1 MSIDDRVK
9 SLREL
14 MKKNGITM
22 YIVATADPHMN
33 EYLSDHYKDRVFIS
47 GFTGSQGNV
56 IITMDK
62 AMLWAD
68 GRYHVQAENQ
78 LKGTSYELYKWG
90 KPGVP
95 TFMEY
100 LRDNVKE
107 GEVIGFNGKTFSEAM
122 FERIEDLVDGRDVK
136 FVDDV
141 DLISEIWT
149 DRPALKKDKAF
160 ILSSE
165 EAGESTKDKLSRVR
179 AKLKEEGADLSI
191 IASLDDICW
200 LYNIRAN
207 DIQDSPVLI
216 SYAYVDFDKAAIYTD
231 LDKLDDDIIKA
242 LNAQGVEVKKY
253 EAFEDDLRKIKDKT
267 IYLDENKINR
277 YMFKLIEDDNYVI
290 GDINI
295 TTKFKAVKNDTEIK
309 NVKKAH
315 ITDGVA
321 LARFMKWLKESDKKT
336 LDELTVQNKLHD
348 FRAMSEDF
356 LEESFETIC
365 GYADNAAIVHYMS
378 SEETNKKLDN
388 KGLLLV
394 DSGGQYRFGT
404 TDVTRTMAMGALT
417 DEEKK
422 GFTLVL
428 KGFIRL
434 MSVVFKRGTKGSS
447 LDLLARLDLYKH
459 QMDYLHGT
467 GHGVGYLLNVHEGP
481 HNISSRYND
490 IDLVKNMIFSVEP
503 GVYEDGKYGVRTEV
517 LVYVEDA
524 GTSKYGEFFRL
535 EPLTYAPI
543 DKDAID
549 KNMLTAEEIS
559 WLNDYHK
566 AVYEKISPLLNE
578 DEKAWL
584 KKATS
589 EI

>member
-14 MKKNGITM
+14 MKKHGITM

-33 EYLSDHYKDRVFIS
+33 EYISDHYKDRVFIS

-56 IITMDK
+56 IITLDK
-62 AMLWAD
+62 AMLWVD

-78 LKGTSYELYKWG
+78 LKGTSYEIFKWG

-100 LRDNVKE
+100 LRDNVKK

-122 FERIEDLVDGRDVK
+122 FETIEDLVEDRDVK
-136 FVDDV
+136 FVDDQ

-207 DIQDSPVLI
+207 DIHSSPVLI

-231 LDKLDDDIIKA
+231 LDKLDECAIKA
-242 LNAQGVEVKKY
+242 LNEQGVEVKDY
-253 EAFEDDLRKIKDKT
+253 DAFEEDLRKIKDKT
-267 IYLDENKINR
+267 IYLDENKMNR

-290 GDINI
+290 DGLNI

-309 NVKKAH
+309 NIKAAH

-321 LARFMKWLKESDKKT
+321 LARFMKWLKEADKTT
-336 LDELTVQNKLHD
+336 LDELTVQDKLHE
-348 FRAMSEDF
+348 FRAMSKDF
-356 LEESFETIC
+356 IEESFDTIC

-378 SEETNKKLDN
+378 TKETNKKLDN

-404 TDVTRTMAMGALT
+404 TDVTRTMAMGPLT
-417 DEEKK
+417 DEERK

-434 MSVVFKRGTKGSS
+434 MSVVFKRGTKGMA
-447 LDLLARLDLYKH
+447 LDMLARLDLYKH

-490 IDLVKNMIFSVEP
+490 IDLVRNMVFSVEP

-517 LVYVEDA
+517 LIHVEDA
-524 GTSKYGEFFRL
+524 GSSKYGDFFKL
-535 EPLTYAPI
+535 VPLTYAAI

-549 KNMLTAEEIS
+549 KDMLTAEEVA
-559 WLNDYHK
+559 WLNSYHK
-566 AVYEKISPLLNE
+566 AVYEKISPYLNE
-578 DEKAWL
+578 EEKAWL
-584 KKATS
+584 EKATS

>member
-242 LNAQGVEVKKY
+242 LNAQGVEVKAY

-404 TDVTRTMAMGALT
+404 TDVTRTMAMGELT
-417 DEEKK
+417 DEERK

-517 LVYVEDA
+517 LVYVEDS

-549 KNMLTAEEIS
+549 KDMLTAEEIS

>member
-100 LRDNVKE
+100 LRDSVAK

-122 FERIEDLVDGRDVK
+122 FERIENLVDGRDVK

-160 ILSSE
+160 ILSDE
-165 EAGESTKDKLSRVR
+165 EAGESTRDKLKRFR
-179 AKLKEEGADLSI
+179 EALKEEGADLSI

-216 SYAYVDFDKAAIYTD
+216 SYAYIDFDKAAIYTD
-231 LDKLDDDIIKA
+231 LDKLDDAIIKV
-242 LNAQGVEVKKY
+242 LNAQGVEVKAY
-253 EAFEDDLRKIKDKT
+253 ETFEDDLRKIKDKT
-267 IYLDENKINR
+267 IYLDENKIN
-277 YMFKLIEDDNYVI
+277 
-290 GDINI
+290 
-295 TTKFKAVKNDTEIK
+295 DTC
-309 NVKKAH
+309 
-315 ITDGVA
+315 
-321 LARFMKWLKESDKKT
+321 LS
-336 LDELTVQNKLHD
+336 
-348 FRAMSEDF
+348 
-356 LEESFETIC
+356 
-365 GYADNAAIVHYMS
+365 
-378 SEETNKKLDN
+378 
-388 KGLLLV
+388 
-394 DSGGQYRFGT
+394 
-404 TDVTRTMAMGALT
+404 
-417 DEEKK
+417 
-422 GFTLVL
+422 
-428 KGFIRL
+428 
-434 MSVVFKRGTKGSS
+434 
-447 LDLLARLDLYKH
+447 
-459 QMDYLHGT
+459 
-467 GHGVGYLLNVHEGP
+467 
-481 HNISSRYND
+481 
-490 IDLVKNMIFSVEP
+490 
-503 GVYEDGKYGVRTEV
+503 
-517 LVYVEDA
+517 
-524 GTSKYGEFFRL
+524 
-535 EPLTYAPI
+535 
-543 DKDAID
+543 
-549 KNMLTAEEIS
+549 
-559 WLNDYHK
+559 
-566 AVYEKISPLLNE
+566 
-578 DEKAWL
+578 
-584 KKATS
+584 
-589 EI
+589 

>member
-100 LRDNVKE
+100 LRDSVAK

-160 ILSSE
+160 ILSDE
-165 EAGESTKDKLSRVR
+165 EAGESTRDKLKRFR
-179 AKLKEEGADLSI
+179 EALKEEGADLSI

-216 SYAYVDFDKAAIYTD
+216 SYAYIDFDKAAIYTD
-231 LDKLDDDIIKA
+231 LDKLDDAIIKA
-242 LNAQGVEVKKY
+242 LNAQGVEVKAY

-290 GDINI
+290 DDINI

-309 NVKKAH
+309 NIKKAH

-321 LARFMKWLKESDKKT
+321 IARFMKWLKESDKT
-336 LDELTVQNKLHD
+336 ELDELTVQDKLHD

-356 LEESFETIC
+356 LEESFDTIC
-365 GYADNAAIVHYMS
+365 GYADNGAIVHYMS
-378 SEETNKKLDN
+378 SEETNKKLEA

-394 DSGGQYRFGT
+394 DSGGQYKFGT
-404 TDVTRTMAMGALT
+404 TDITRTMAMGDLS
-417 DEEKK
+417 DEERT

-434 MSVVFKRGTKGSS
+434 MSVVFKKGTKGSS
-447 LDLLARLDLYKH
+447 LDLLARLDLYKN

-490 IDLVKNMIFSVEP
+490 VDLVKNMIFSVEP
-503 GVYEDGKYGVRTEV
+503 GVYEDGKYGVRTEN

-524 GTSKYGEFFRL
+524 DTSKYGDFFRL

-549 KNMLTAEEIS
+549 KDMLTAEEIS

-566 AVYEKISPLLNE
+566 AVYEKVSPLLDE
-578 DEKAWL
+578 DEKTWL
-584 KKATS
+584 KKVTS

>member
-1 MSIDDRVK
+1 MTIDDRVK

-14 MKKNGITM
+14 MKEHGITM

-33 EYLSDHYKDRVFIS
+33 EYLADHYKDRVFIS

-78 LKGTSYELYKWG
+78 LKGTSYELFKWG

-100 LRDNVKE
+100 LRDNVKN
-107 GEVIGFNGKTFSEAM
+107 GEVIGFNGTTFSEAM
-122 FERIEDLVDGRDVK
+122 FERIEDLLDDREVK
-136 FVDDV
+136 FLDDV
-141 DLISEIWT
+141 DLISEIWK
-149 DRPALKKDKAF
+149 DRPELKKDKAF
-160 ILSSE
+160 ILSTE
-165 EAGESTKDKLSRVR
+165 EAGESTKDKVERLR
-179 AKLKEEGADLSI
+179 AALKEEDADLTL

-200 LYNIRAN
+200 LYNIRAR
-207 DIQDSPVLI
+207 DIQCSPVLI
-216 SYAYVDFDKAAIYTD
+216 SYAYVDHDKAILYTD
-231 LDKLDDDIIKA
+231 LDKLSDEIISELK
-242 LNAQGVEVKKY
+242 AQGVEVKKY
-253 EAFEDDLRKIKDKT
+253 EDFENDLRTIKDKN
-267 IYLDENKINR
+267 IYVDENKINR
-277 YMFKLIEDDNYVI
+277 YMFKLIEDDNYVVP
-290 GDINI
+290 GINI
-295 TTKFKAVKNDTEIK
+295 TTKFKAVKNDTEIENIK
-309 NVKKAH
+309 EAH
-315 ITDGVA
+315 IIDGVA
-321 LARFMKWLKESDKKT
+321 LARFMKWLKESEKKT
-336 LDELTVQNKLHD
+336 LDELKVQDKLHD
-348 FRAMSEDF
+348 FRAMSKEF

-365 GYADNAAIVHYMS
+365 GYADNGAIVHYMS
-378 SEETNKKLDN
+378 SEETNKKLEN

-394 DSGGQYRFGT
+394 DSGGQYTKGT
-404 TDVTRTMAMGALT
+404 TDVTRTMAMGTLT
-417 DEEKK
+417 DEEKE

-434 MSVVFKRGTKGSS
+434 MSVVFKSGTKGMA

-459 QMDYLHGT
+459 KMDYLHGT
-467 GHGVGYLLNVHEGP
+467 GHGVGYILNVHEGP
-481 HNISSRYND
+481 HNVSSRYND
-490 IDLVKNMIFSVEP
+490 VDLIKNMIFSVEP
-503 GVYEDGKYGVRTEV
+503 GVYEDGKYGVRTEN
-517 LVYVEDA
+517 LVYVADA

-549 KNMLTAEEIS
+549 KAMLTEEEIS

-566 AVYEKISPLLNE
+566 AVYEKISPYLDE

-589 EI
+589 EL

>member
-90 KPGVP
+90 KTGVP

-100 LRDNVKE
+100 LRDSVAK

-160 ILSSE
+160 ILSDE
-165 EAGESTKDKLSRVR
+165 EAGESTRDKLKRFR
-179 AKLKEEGADLSI
+179 EALKEEGADLSI

-216 SYAYVDFDKAAIYTD
+216 SYAYIDFDKAAIYTD
-231 LDKLDDDIIKA
+231 LDKLDDVIIKA
-242 LNAQGVEVKKY
+242 LNAQGVEVKAY
-253 EAFEDDLRKIKDKT
+253 EAFEDDLRMIKDKT

-290 GDINI
+290 DDINI

-309 NVKKAH
+309 NIKKAH

-321 LARFMKWLKESDKKT
+321 IARFMKWLKESDKT
-336 LDELTVQNKLHD
+336 ELDELTVQDKLHD

-356 LEESFETIC
+356 LEESFDTIC
-365 GYADNAAIVHYMS
+365 GYADNGAIVHYMS
-378 SEETNKKLDN
+378 SEETNKKLEA

-394 DSGGQYRFGT
+394 DSGGQYKFGT
-404 TDVTRTMAMGALT
+404 TDITRTMAMGDLS
-417 DEEKK
+417 DEERK

-434 MSVVFKRGTKGSS
+434 MSVVFKKGTNGSS

-481 HNISSRYND
+481 HNIASRYND
-490 IDLVKNMIFSVEP
+490 VDLVKNMIFSVEP
-503 GVYEDGKYGVRTEV
+503 GVYEDGKYGVRTEN

-535 EPLTYAPI
+535 KPLTYAAI

-549 KNMLTAEEIS
+549 KDMLTAEEIL

-566 AVYEKISPLLNE
+566 AVYEKVSPHLNE

>member
-1 MSIDDRVK
+1 
-9 SLREL
+9 
-14 MKKNGITM
+14 
-22 YIVATADPHMN
+22 
-33 EYLSDHYKDRVFIS
+33 
-47 GFTGSQGNV
+47 
-56 IITMDK
+56 
-62 AMLWAD
+62 
-68 GRYHVQAENQ
+68 
-78 LKGTSYELYKWG
+78 
-90 KPGVP
+90 
-95 TFMEY
+95 
-100 LRDNVKE
+100 
-107 GEVIGFNGKTFSEAM
+107 
-122 FERIEDLVDGRDVK
+122 
-136 FVDDV
+136 
-141 DLISEIWT
+141 
-149 DRPALKKDKAF
+149 
-160 ILSSE
+160 
-165 EAGESTKDKLSRVR
+165 
-179 AKLKEEGADLSI
+179 
-191 IASLDDICW
+191 
-200 LYNIRAN
+200 
-207 DIQDSPVLI
+207 
-216 SYAYVDFDKAAIYTD
+216 
-231 LDKLDDDIIKA
+231 
-242 LNAQGVEVKKY
+242 
-253 EAFEDDLRKIKDKT
+253 
-267 IYLDENKINR
+267 
-277 YMFKLIEDDNYVI
+277 
-290 GDINI
+290 
-295 TTKFKAVKNDTEIK
+295 
-309 NVKKAH
+309 
-315 ITDGVA
+315 
-321 LARFMKWLKESDKKT
+321 MKWLKESDKKT

-549 KNMLTAEEIS
+549 KDMLTAEEIS

>member
-100 LRDNVKE
+100 LRDSVAK

-160 ILSSE
+160 ILSDE
-165 EAGESTKDKLSRVR
+165 EAGESTKDKLKRFR
-179 AKLKEEGADLSI
+179 EALKEEGADLSI

-216 SYAYVDFDKAAIYTD
+216 SYAYIDFDKAAIYTD
-231 LDKLDDDIIKA
+231 LDKLDDAIIKA
-242 LNAQGVEVKKY
+242 LNAQGVEVKAY
-253 EAFEDDLRKIKDKT
+253 EDFEDDLRKIKDKT

-290 GDINI
+290 DDINI

-309 NVKKAH
+309 NIKKAH
-315 ITDGVA
+315 ITDGA
-321 LARFMKWLKESDKKT
+321 AIARFMKWLKESDKT
-336 LDELTVQNKLHD
+336 ELDELTVQDKLHE

-356 LEESFETIC
+356 LEESFDTIC
-365 GYADNAAIVHYMS
+365 GYADNGAIVHYMS
-378 SEETNKKLDN
+378 SEETNKKLEA

-394 DSGGQYRFGT
+394 DSGGQYKFGT
-404 TDVTRTMAMGALT
+404 TDITRTMAMGDLS
-417 DEEKK
+417 DEERT

-434 MSVVFKRGTKGSS
+434 MSVVFKKGTKGSS

-459 QMDYLHGT
+459 QMD
-467 GHGVGYLLNVHEGP
+467 
-481 HNISSRYND
+481 
-490 IDLVKNMIFSVEP
+490 
-503 GVYEDGKYGVRTEV
+503 
-517 LVYVEDA
+517 
-524 GTSKYGEFFRL
+524 
-535 EPLTYAPI
+535 
-543 DKDAID
+543 
-549 KNMLTAEEIS
+549 
-559 WLNDYHK
+559 
-566 AVYEKISPLLNE
+566 
-578 DEKAWL
+578 
-584 KKATS
+584 
-589 EI
+589 

>member
-1 MSIDDRVK
+1 MTVDDRVK
-9 SLREL
+9 NLRAL
-14 MKKNGITM
+14 MKEHGITM

-33 EYLSDHYKDRVFIS
+33 EYLADHYKDRVFIS

-78 LKGTSYELYKWG
+78 LKGTSYELFKWG

-100 LRDNVKE
+100 LKDNVKK

-122 FERIEDLVDGRDVK
+122 FEKIEDLLDGREVK

-141 DLISEIWT
+141 DLISEIWK
-149 DRPALKKDKAF
+149 DRPELKKDKAF
-160 ILSSE
+160 ILNSE
-165 EAGESTKDKLSRVR
+165 EAGESTKDKLERLR
-179 AKLKEEGADLSI
+179 EELKKVNANLTL

-200 LYNIRAN
+200 LYNIRAR
-207 DIQDSPVLI
+207 DIHSSPVLI
-216 SYAYVDFDKAAIYTD
+216 SYAYVDFDKAVLYTD
-231 LDKLDDDIIKA
+231 LDKLSDEIISSLKEE
-242 LNAQGVEVKKY
+242 GVEVKKY

-267 IYLDENKINR
+267 IYVDENKINR

-290 GDINI
+290 DDINI
-295 TTKFKAVKNDTEIK
+295 TTKFKAVKNDIEIK
-309 NVKKAH
+309 NIKEAH
-315 ITDGVA
+315 IIDGVA
-321 LARFMKWLKESDKKT
+321 LARFMKWLKGSDKKT
-336 LDELTVQNKLHD
+336 LDELTVQAKLHD
-348 FRAMSEDF
+348 FRAMSKEF
-356 LEESFETIC
+356 LEESFDTIC

-378 SEETNKKLDN
+378 TEATNKKLDN

-394 DSGGQYRFGT
+394 DSGGQYTKGT
-404 TDVTRTMAMGALT
+404 TDVTRTMAMGELT
-417 DEEKK
+417 DEERK

-434 MSVVFKRGTKGSS
+434 MSVVFKKGTKGMA
-447 LDLLARLDLYKH
+447 LDMLARLDLYKH
-459 QMDYLHGT
+459 KMDYLHGT
-467 GHGVGYLLNVHEGP
+467 GHGVGYILNVHEGP

-490 IDLVKNMIFSVEP
+490 VDLVKNMIFSVEP

-517 LVYVEDA
+517 LIYVEDA
-524 GTSKYGEFFRL
+524 GTSKYGEFFKL
-535 EPLTYAPI
+535 VPLTYAPI

-549 KNMLTAEEIS
+549 KTMLTEEEIS
-559 WLNDYHK
+559 WLNSYHK
-566 AVYEKISPLLNE
+566 AVYEKISPHLDE

-589 EI
+589 EL